1 MKQRKKLSDIYLQNF
16 IKIIITLFISIFILW
31 AFYDFFI
38 DYRNPAT
45 SFKNFT
51 INEKKNLLKE
61 VVNNTI
67 TYIDYKYNLIENGLK
82 AKIKEE
88 TYQASQIINTLYVR
102 YNKCLPSDQNVS
114 IIKDTLRAI
123 KYQNGIGYFFAFDL
137 NGIEQVFADRPEL
150 EGRNLLNLRDAKG
163 NYVLQDMIK
172 IVKEKKEG
180 FYTYYWTK
188 PGEKN
193 KQLIY
198 KKIAYIKYFKPL
210 KWIIGTGLYFDDT
223 EDEIQ
228 KSVKEY
234 IKKLKFGKNNKGRI
248 FIIQPIRENG
258 KLHKIRYILPD
269 KSPVTLKKILPD
281 NNTIEGKII
290 KNNLLTKCFN
300 SQEGVYTTCHLSSS
314 LSGVKNNHKL
324 TYSKYFKKWNWVIVA
339 GVPLDDMYN
348 IINAQKQSLLK
359 SLLLK
364 LFSAFIIILLAIFI
378 AFKMFKKTNYQ
389 IKQDFLKIISKLK
402 NNFALEKID
411 NKTIDTEE
419 LFEITEIVNSLIEH
433 IEENNKILEAYF
445 NKRNIVNY
453 IINENGYF
461 EKINATFTEKVG
473 YSIEDLQNIYAFD
486 IIHKDFKEE
495 AKERTFRRLKGE
507 YIEPYYECKVITKT
521 GEEKWFLLITNHIY
535 LESINKNIILGSAI
549 EITDYKTLT
558 EELNEQYNLFKTLI
572 DSLHVPV
579 WVFKAE
585 SNTFQTA
592 NKYFYEYFEMEK
604 NVI

>member
-172 IVKEKKEG
+172 IVKEKNEG